1 MSIFKESE
9 INMTKQIKKIIYLCC
24 VLLCI
29 HSAFAKKPKV
39 GIVVKSLNNEFF
51 KEMQRGVEEYKHT
64 HMDKVDIIFKGIPT
78 ETDHAGQIKIIEEFA
93 KSKADAIIIAP
104 VDSTKIVPIVLK
116 LVKQNVIVI
125 NMDNKIDDR
134 ALAKYNINIPFI
146 GPSNFNG
153 AKEVG
158 SVLVQNKLKAGDK
171 VAIIEGLSSSVNAKS
186 RSDGYREAMREAK
199 VSVERVKSADWE
211 EAIAF
216 DVATQFLKEIENLKA
231 ILCGNDSMAIGAIK
245 AIEKMKMKDKVL
257 VVGYDNIPSIKQY
270 FKTNQLFAT
279 VDQFP
284 SLQAITSIEL
294 ALEALDKSMKQEEL
308 PNVLKTKTGVVL
320 K

>member
-1 MSIFKESE
+1 ML
-9 INMTKQIKKIIYLCC
+9 KQFKKIFYLF
-24 VLLCI
+24 CI
-29 HSAFAKKPKV
+29 LICFQSAFAKKPKV

-51 KEMQRGVEEYKHT
+51 KEMQRGVEEYKHS
-64 HMDKVDIIFKGIPT
+64 HMDKVEVIFKGIPS
-78 ETDHAGQIKIIEEFA
+78 ETDHAGQLKILEEF
-93 KSKADAIIIAP
+93 SKAKVDAVVIAP
-104 VDSTKIVPIVLK
+104 VDSTKIVPTVLK
-116 LVKQNVIVI
+116 LVKQNIIVI

-134 ALAKYNINIPFI
+134 ELTKYNINIPFV

-158 SVLVQNKLKAGDK
+158 SVLAQNKLKAGDK

-186 RSDGYREAMREAK
+186 RSDGFREAMREAK
-199 VSVERVKSADWE
+199 VTVERVKAADWE
-211 EAIAF
+211 EIIAY

-231 ILCGNDSMAIGAIK
+231 ILCGNDSMATGAIK
-245 AIEKMKMKDKVL
+245 AIEKMKMQEKVL
-257 VVGYDNIPSIKQY
+257 VVGYDNIPSIKKY

-284 SLQAITSIEL
+284 SLQATTSIEL
-294 ALEALDKSMKQEEL
+294 ALEALDKNMKQEDL
-308 PNVLKTKTGVVL
+308 PNILKTKTGVVL